1 VVKLDENDLQ
11 SDLMNSAFPSLSKLL
26 NIDEKVLMR
35 LLVSLDL
42 VRKKKIN
49 SVFHYIPTRDKWVMF
64 FGMHKLDCEC
74 SNASIGGKRRTFYI
88 RIGLRN
94 TKSHPPVTINFI
106 WAKAKQDIYPVPRWR
121 VSSSS
126 TLLLAMEISR
136 YLSQQNAETINFEES
151 DLASVGSIDS
161 SDEEAS
167 NGSDSNELLEAA
179 IGEEEQ
185 EFIQSGNELSIDG
198 SDEAA
203 DSSEF
208 AQKYPLLHKFNIPIR
223 NEQVMNGVINE
234 IVNLFGGESVQY
246 RHPVNQRKALLVK
259 IPQVTSHRYFKKLFT
274 GRRGR
279 DCNALETILSF
290 LCKGEA
296 ARNERTPTAT
306 AAYWI
311 CHYLFERYEDQ
322 FLSVAVEKGITDT
335 RKPTAMSVPQTI
347 AVFHDANINTKN
359 SRVISRHIEQF

>member
-1 VVKLDENDLQ
+1 
-11 SDLMNSAFPSLSKLL
+11 
-26 NIDEKVLMR
+26 
-35 LLVSLDL
+35 
-42 VRKKKIN
+42 
-49 SVFHYIPTRDKWVMF
+49 
-64 FGMHKLDCEC
+64 MHKLDCEC
-74 SNASIGGKRRTFYI
+74 SNASIGGKRSFYI
-88 RIGLRN
+88 RIGLWN
-94 TKSHPPVTINFI
+94 TKSHPPVTIDFI

-126 TLLLAMEISR
+126 TLLLAMEIST
-136 YLSQQNAETINFEES
+136 YLSQQNETINFEES
-151 DLASVGSIDS
+151 DLATVRSIDS

-167 NGSDSNELLEAA
+167 IDGSDFNEKLLEGA
-179 IGEEEQ
+179 EDEVQE
-185 EFIQSGNELSIDG
+185 EFIQSGNDLNIDG
-198 SDEAA
+198 SNEAE
-203 DSSEF
+203 DTTEF
-208 AQKYPLLHKFNIPIR
+208 AQKYPLMHKFNIPIR
-223 NEQVMNGVINE
+223 NEQVMNGIINE

-296 ARNERTPTAT
+296 ARNEETPPDMT
-306 AAYWI
+306 AYWI

-347 AVFHDANINTKN
+347 AVFHDANVNTNN
-359 SRVISRHIEQF
+359 SQVISRHIEQFLGYSIFAPEYKCRLLREHCVRIEKFESKAAT